1 MRPTKIFTHA
11 NVIKIKALAANGLGS
26 IQIAHAIGST
36 PASVR
41 NRCSRM
47 KIKLGGKKGSARGAE
62 PCIISNVSEASFIVL
77 HRHAKQRQISV
88 QILAALLL
96 ETIAEDDLFD
106 AVLDDASY
114 KPTSSQPHM
123 ASKLVECST

>member
-26 IQIAHAIGST
+26 VQIAHAIGST

-41 NRCSRM
+41 NRCSKM
-47 KIKLGGKKGSARGAE
+47 KIRLGSRKSSAHNAE
-62 PCIISNVSEASFIVL
+62 PCIISNVSEASFIEL
-77 HRHAKQRQISV
+77 DRHARQREISV

-96 ETIAEDDLFD
+96 ETIAKDDLFD

-114 KPTSSQPHM
+114 KLMSLLIVPE
-123 ASKLVECST
+123 K